1 MWSAINTLTK
11 GHIPVNNNLPL
22 ELTPDVFNAHFVSV
36 LSKFSPDDQT
46 KGSQYSCPG
55 KLLNFYSGRTSQNA
69 TFSILPIFVFEI
81 GISISKMGIIKKNQ
95 QAVMVLALNF

>member
-1 MWSAINTLTK
+1 MWRAINTLTK
-11 GHIPVNNNLPL
+11 GRSPVNNNLPL

-36 LSKFSPDDQT
+36 VSKFLPNDQT

-55 KLLNFYSGRTSQNA
+55 KLLNFCSDRTSQNA
-69 TFSILPIFVFEI
+69 TFSIPPISVFEI
-81 GISISKMGIIKKNQ
+81 GISISKMGIIRNQ